1 MGKRNES
8 NPKFFLMLVS
18 MYFYSVK
25 FMYVSLEENVF
36 KPDWKKLSK
45 SIFNYFMETQK
56 KSQSM

>member
-1 MGKRNES
+1 MGKKNES

-25 FMYVSLEENVF
+25 FIYVSLNENVF
-36 KPDWKKLSK
+36 KPGWKKLSK
-45 SIFNYFMETQK
+45 SIFNYFIETQK